1 MQTGDFLLEIG
12 VEEIPARFLNP
23 ALEQLKEL
31 AQNLLRENRLSFK
44 EIKTFGTPRR
54 LVLYVYDLAGVQE
67 SLVQE
72 VKGPAVKVAFNQA
85 GEPTRAA
92 LGFAKS
98 QGVDVSQ
105 LVVKNLGPVEYVF
118 AVKRQEGRPAGEV
131 LADICPAIISGL
143 HFPKP
148 MRWGTLE
155 VRFARPI
162 RWLVALYGD
171 QVIDFSYAGLRSGR
185 VTYGHRFLSEGP
197 LEIPHAGKYFE
208 VMERGKVVVDPGQR
222 REMIWNQVKELAAGA
237 GGQVLPDEELLA
249 EVTNLVEYP
258 VALCGSFDESF
269 LQLPAEVLVTPM
281 REHQR
286 YFPVRDARGKLL
298 PRFIAVSNGNRD
310 HLDTIRAGNEKV
322 LRARL
327 TDAAFFWKEDQAVPL
342 ARRVEALKK
351 VVWQESLGSVYD
363 KVERLINLSRYL
375 ARVFA
380 VGEKE
385 LEQVLRAA
393 YLAKADLV
401 TNMVY
406 EFPELQGVMGRE
418 YALVSGEDP
427 AVAQAI
433 YEHYLPRFSGDELPV
448 TTPGRVLSLAD
459 KMDTL
464 VGCFAI
470 GIEPT
475 GSQDP
480 YGLRRQALGI
490 CHICL
495 AGELVLPLQDFIG
508 QAYEQYRGRVEL
520 KLEKEQVISHLLD
533 FFAQRLRGI
542 LTERGLSYD
551 TVEAVLAA
559 GFDDPTGVWQ
569 RARAVEVF
577 KTEPHFEAVLTA
589 FTRAHNLSRKHD
601 STAVDPALL
610 AHPAEAALYKK
621 LNEVREKVAGQL
633 MARDYRAALAAM
645 ASLRPVVDEFFDAV
659 MVMVDD
665 EKIRN
670 NRLGLLKGVANLALD
685 VADLSKLV
693 AVPGDKLYT

>member
-1 MQTGDFLLEIG
+1 MHTQDFLLEIG
-12 VEEIPARFLNP
+12 MEEIPARFLNP

-31 AQNLLRENRLSFK
+31 AANLLRENRLPFG
-44 EIKTFGTPRR
+44 EIKTYGTPRR
-54 LVLYVYDLAGVQE
+54 LVLYVYNLAGVQE
-67 SLVQE
+67 SLIQE
-72 VKGPAVKVAFNQA
+72 VKGPAVKVAFNPA

-118 AVKRQEGRPAGEV
+118 AVKRQEGRPTTEV
-131 LADICPAIISGL
+131 LAGLCPSLIAGL

-148 MRWGTLE
+148 MRWGALE

-162 RWLVALYGD
+162 RWLVAIYGD

-185 VTYGHRFLSEGP
+185 ITHGHRFLSQGP
-197 LEIPHAGKYFE
+197 LEIPRAGKYFE
-208 VMERGKVVVDPGQR
+208 VMERGRVVVDTDR
-222 REMIWNQVKELAAGA
+222 RRQMIWNQVQELAARV
-237 GGQVLPDEELLA
+237 GGQVEPDEELLT

-269 LQLPAEVLVTPM
+269 LQLPAEVLVTSM

-286 YFPVRDARGKLL
+286 YFPVMDSGGKLL
-298 PRFIAVSNGNRD
+298 PRFIAISNGSEE
-310 HLDTIRAGNEKV
+310 HLDTVRAGNEKV

-327 TDAAFFWKEDQAVPL
+327 ADAAFFWKEDLATPL
-342 ARRVEALKK
+342 ADRVEALKK
-351 VVWQESLGSVYD
+351 VVWQESLGTVYD
-363 KVERLINLSRYL
+363 KVERLIGLSRYL
-375 ARVFA
+375 ARVLA
-380 VGEKE
+380 AGEKE
-385 LEQVLRAA
+385 TAQVLRAA

-401 TNMVY
+401 TSMVY

-418 YALVSGEDP
+418 YALASGEDP
-427 AVAQAI
+427 AVARAI

-448 TTPGRVLSLAD
+448 STPGRILSLAD

-480 YGLRRQALGI
+480 YGLRRQALGV

-495 AGELVLPLQDFIG
+495 EGELILSLRGLIE

-520 KLEKEQVISHLLD
+520 KLGREQVISHLMD
-533 FFAQRLRGI
+533 FFAQRLKGI
-542 LTERGLSYD
+542 FADRGLSYD

-559 GFDDPTGVWQ
+559 GFDDLAGAWQ
-569 RARAVEVF
+569 RAQAVEIF
-577 KTEPHFEAVLTA
+577 RDEPHFEAVLTA
-589 FTRAHNLSRKHD
+589 FTRAHNLSRKHG
-601 STAVDPALL
+601 STTVDPAALV
-610 AHPAEAALYKK
+610 HPAEAALYQK
-621 LNEVREKVAGQL
+621 LKEVQEEVARNL
-633 MARDYRAALAAM
+633 VARDYRGALAAM
-645 ASLRPVVDEFFDAV
+645 ASLRPGVDQFFDAI

-665 EKIRN
+665 ERIRN
-670 NRLGLLKGVANLALD
+670 NRLSLLKGVAALALG

-693 AVPGDKLYT
+693 AAPGDKLYT

>member
-1 MQTGDFLLEIG
+1 MHTQDFLLEIG
-12 VEEIPARFLNP
+12 MEEIPARFLNP

-31 AQNLLRENRLSFK
+31 AANLLRENRLPFG
-44 EIKTFGTPRR
+44 EIKTYGTPRR
-54 LVLYVYDLAGVQE
+54 LALYVHNLAGMQE
-67 SLVQE
+67 SLIQE
-72 VKGPAVKVAFNQA
+72 VKGPAVKVAFNPA

-118 AVKRQEGRPAGEV
+118 AVKRQEGRPATEV
-131 LADICPAIISGL
+131 LAELCPSLIAGL

-148 MRWGTLE
+148 MRWGSLE

-185 VTYGHRFLSEGP
+185 ITCGHRFLSQGL
-197 LEIPHAGKYFE
+197 LEIPHASKYFE
-208 VMERGKVVVDPGQR
+208 VMERGRVVVDPERR

-237 GGQVLPDEELLA
+237 GGQVVPDEELLT

-258 VALCGSFDESF
+258 LALCGSFDESF

-286 YFPVRDARGKLL
+286 YFPVRDTRGKLL
-298 PRFIAVSNGNRD
+298 PRFIAISNGNEE
-310 HLDTIRAGNEKV
+310 HLDTVRAGNEKV

-327 TDAAFFWKEDQAVPL
+327 ADAAFFWKEDLATPL
-342 ARRVEALKK
+342 AQRVEALKK
-351 VVWQESLGSVYD
+351 VVWQESLGTVYD
-363 KVERLINLSRYL
+363 KVERLIGLSRYL

-380 VGEKE
+380 AGEKE
-385 LEQVLRAA
+385 TEQVLRAA

-418 YALVSGEDP
+418 YALASGEDP
-427 AVAQAI
+427 AVARAI

-448 TTPGRVLSLAD
+448 STPGRILSLAD

-464 VGCFAI
+464 VGCFAT

-495 AGELVLPLQDFIG
+495 EGELVLSLRGLIE

-520 KLEKEQVISHLLD
+520 KLRREQVISHLMD
-533 FFAQRLRGI
+533 FFAQRLKGI
-542 LTERGLSYD
+542 FADRGLSYD

-559 GFDDPTGVWQ
+559 GFDDLTGAWQ
-569 RARAVEVF
+569 RAQAVEAF
-577 KTEPHFEAVLTA
+577 RDEPHFEAVLTA
-589 FTRAHNLSRKHD
+589 FTRAHNLSRRHG
-601 STAVDPALL
+601 STTVDPAVLV
-610 AHPAEAALYKK
+610 HPAEVALYRK
-621 LNEVREKVAGQL
+621 LKEVQGEVARNL
-633 MARDYRAALAAM
+633 AARDYRGALAAM
-645 ASLRPVVDEFFDAV
+645 ASLRPGVDQFFDAV

-670 NRLGLLKGVANLALD
+670 NRLSLLKGVATLALG

-693 AVPGDKLYT
+693 AAPGDKLYT

>member
-1 MQTGDFLLEIG
+1 MHTQDFLLEIG
-12 VEEIPARFLNP
+12 MEEMPARFLNS

-31 AQNLLRENRLSFK
+31 AANLLRENRLPFG
-44 EIKTFGTPRR
+44 EIKTYGTPRR
-54 LVLYVYDLAGVQE
+54 LALYVHNLAGMQE
-67 SLVQE
+67 SLIQE
-72 VKGPAVKVAFNQA
+72 VKGPAAKVAFNPA

-118 AVKRQEGRPAGEV
+118 AVKRQEGRPATEV
-131 LADICPAIISGL
+131 LAGLCPSLIAGL

-148 MRWGTLE
+148 MRWGSLE

-185 VTYGHRFLSEGP
+185 ITCGHRFLSQGL
-197 LEIPHAGKYFE
+197 LEIPHASKYFE
-208 VMERGKVVVDPGQR
+208 VMERGRVVVDPERR
-222 REMIWNQVKELAAGA
+222 REMIWNQVQELAARA
-237 GGQVLPDEELLA
+237 GGQVVPDEELLT

-258 VALCGSFDESF
+258 LALCGSFDESF

-286 YFPVRDARGKLL
+286 YFPVRDSGGKLL
-298 PRFIAVSNGNRD
+298 PRFIAISNGNEE
-310 HLDTIRAGNEKV
+310 HLDTVRAGNEKV

-327 TDAAFFWKEDQAVPL
+327 ADAAFFWKEDLATPL
-342 ARRVEALKK
+342 AQRVEALKK
-351 VVWQESLGSVYD
+351 VVWQESLGTVYD
-363 KVERLINLSRYL
+363 KVERLIGLSRYL

-380 VGEKE
+380 AGEKE
-385 LEQVLRAA
+385 TEQVLRAA

-401 TNMVY
+401 TSMVY

-418 YALVSGEDP
+418 YALASGEDP
-427 AVAQAI
+427 AVARAI

-448 TTPGRVLSLAD
+448 STPGRILSLAD

-464 VGCFAI
+464 VGCFAT

-495 AGELVLPLQDFIG
+495 EGELVLSLRGLIE

-520 KLEKEQVISHLLD
+520 KLRREQVISHLMD
-533 FFAQRLRGI
+533 FFAQRLKGI
-542 LTERGLSYD
+542 FADRGLSYD

-559 GFDDPTGVWQ
+559 GFDDLTGAWQ
-569 RARAVEVF
+569 RAQAVEAF
-577 KTEPHFEAVLTA
+577 RDEPHFEAVLTA
-589 FTRAHNLSRKHD
+589 FTRAHNLSRRHG
-601 STAVDPALL
+601 STTVDPAVLV
-610 AHPAEAALYKK
+610 HPAEVALYQK
-621 LNEVREKVAGQL
+621 LKEVQEEVARNL
-633 MARDYRAALAAM
+633 AARDYRGALAAM
-645 ASLRPVVDEFFDAV
+645 ASLRPGVDQFFDAV

-670 NRLGLLKGVANLALD
+670 NRLSLLRGVATLALD

-693 AVPGDKLYT
+693 AAPGDKLYT